1 MCCLQD
7 LRLKLEDAREM
18 IEMLREQLRRERE
31 RHAQTQAQLRLLSQT
46 QQQQQILL
54 PEASAAAPSSS
65 LQAAAA
71 ALQHSSSGSDSESR
85 VGVKL
90 VPGASAGTG
99 PGHIEGPTSAAVTAS
114 GNNGLPSR
122 TSAECSKCPNRS
134 DHCIY
139 KQERDSLV
147 VELEAAR
154 SQVS

>member
-1 MCCLQD
+1 MCCFQD

-46 QQQQQILL
+46 QQQQQMLS

-85 VGVKL
+85 AGVKL

-99 PGHIEGPTSAAVTAS
+99 PGHIEGPTSAS